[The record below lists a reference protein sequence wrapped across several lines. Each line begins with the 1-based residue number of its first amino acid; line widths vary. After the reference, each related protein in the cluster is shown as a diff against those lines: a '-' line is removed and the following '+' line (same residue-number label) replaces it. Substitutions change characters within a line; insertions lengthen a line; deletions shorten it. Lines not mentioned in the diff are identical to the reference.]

1 MMGRLSGTALRTAYG
16 RARIDCTHAQLLSI
30 EGDTHAAVYHAQ
42 GYACAD
48 QRLWQLDLSRRL
60 AQGRL
65 AELLGAEA
73 LAVDRF
79 QRKLNLPK
87 LAQRSLALH
96 AQDAERPFLQ
106 AYVDGLNQRL
116 NSQRLLPMECLALG
130 YRPEPFTL
138 LDVYLIAHL
147 KYFINSAW
155 QFELYHT
162 LVSSALDAEQAA
174 DLFCTF
180 DEAGQRVPAMP
191 GDLRLQ
197 FGEALQALLSAA
209 RAALEKLGLDSPDIG
224 SNAFAVR
231 GEHTR
236 SGLPLLANDPHMGL
250 VNPGFNMFFRLRSE
264 QGLDVFGSNFP
275 GGPGV
280 VIGRNPD
287 IAWGMIGVM
296 MDNQD
301 LYWGE
306 VDLAQQ
312 QVRTAQGW
320 QALEHETAHIKVRGS
335 PAQDMAVHGFAEGHL
350 LHEACGVGLF
360 LRWPALDG
368 NLGSVSLHSL
378 NRARDWEGFRQG
390 LSELR
395 HAPGVAVYADRHNNI
410 GAQMFGL
417 LPRREAGREMAG
429 ALVLPLHEARWQWQ
443 GFVDHADLP
452 SELNPESGMVVQ
464 ANQYAARFLGGT
476 YVSNRWHSPARAL
489 RIHELLTGNPALV
502 AQDLADIQD
511 DQLDVFARAWLPR
524 LLACLP
530 ASMPVAPCLQSW
542 GGDTRQVDAALLFER
557 WTDALALRVL
567 QGHLPAR
574 LARDYLNYWPAWRW
588 NLMRVL
594 FGDGAW
600 LDAEQAAQMVA
611 QSYREAADVPAL
623 PARVS
628 FRHTLRR
635 HPLLRRLLEASYP
648 YSGGSRETIAAL
660 RRNVDFL
667 TSGQGGCGDPAGWA
681 YSFGTSFKVVF
692 DLRPGADNLFL
703 ANMPNR
709 GHPWGC
715 FLWRHLRRWRAGRRY
730 SMVMTQPL
738 GLRDH

>member
-1 MMGRLSGTALRTAYG
+1 MMGMLSGTTLRSAWG
-16 RARIDCTHAQLLSI
+16 RAHIDCTHAQLLSI

-65 AELLGAEA
+65 SELLGAEA

-79 QRKLNLPK
+79 QRKLNLRK

-116 NSQRLLPMECLALG
+116 HSLRLLPVECLALD

-162 LVSSALDAEQAA
+162 LVSSALDAGQAA
-174 DLFCTF
+174 DLFCTI
-180 DEAGQRVPAMP
+180 DEVGHRVPAMP
-191 GDLRLQ
+191 GDLRVP
-197 FGEALQALLSAA
+197 FGEALQDLLSAA
-209 RAALEKLGLDSPDIG
+209 RAALERLGLDSPDIG
-224 SNAFAVR
+224 SNAFVVR

-301 LYWGE
+301 LYGGE
-306 VDLAQQ
+306 VDLARH

-320 QALEHETAHIKVRGS
+320 QTLAHETAHIAVRGG
-335 PAQDMAVHGFAEGHL
+335 PAHDMAVHGFAEGHM
-350 LHEACGVGLF
+350 LHAANGVGLF

-368 NLGSVSLHSL
+368 DLGSVSLHTL
-378 NRARDWEGFRQG
+378 NRAHDWPTFRQG
-390 LSELR
+390 LSEMR
-395 HAPGVAVYADRHNNI
+395 HAPGVAVYADRHNHI

-443 GFVDHADLP
+443 GYVDIEQLP
-452 SELNPESGMVVQ
+452 HEFNPESGLIVQ
-464 ANQYAARFLGGT
+464 ANQYVERFLGDT

-489 RIHELLTGNPALV
+489 RIHELLAAKQALTAPDM
-502 AQDLADIQD
+502 AQIQD
-511 DQLDVFARAWLPR
+511 DQLDVFARTWLPR

-530 ASMPVAPCLQSW
+530 ASTAVASCLQGW

-557 WTDALALRVL
+557 WIDALALCAFK
-567 QGHLPAR
+567 GHLPPR

-588 NLMRVL
+588 NLMRIL
-594 FGDGAW
+594 FGEGAW
-600 LDAEQAAQMVA
+600 FSSAQAAEMVV
-611 QSYREAADVPAL
+611 QSYSQAMAALAP

-635 HPLLRRLLEASYP
+635 HPLLRRLFEASYP
-648 YSGGSRETIAAL
+648 YAGGSRETIAAL

-667 TSGQGGCGDPAGWA
+667 TSGQGGQGEPAGWA
-681 YSFGTSFKVVF
+681 YSFGTSFKMVF
-692 DLRPGADNLFL
+692 DLQPGAENLFL

-709 GHPWGC
+709 GNPFGW
-715 FLWRHLRRWRAGRRY
+715 FLRRHLRRWREGRRY
-730 SMVMTQPL
+730 GV
-738 GLRDH
+738 RV